1 MSGKVEKELE
11 TKEGDLSS
19 YLRNSGKLSARSR
32 LGLVAKLSWPAI
44 MAQLSSI
51 LMEYIDASMVGSLGA
66 SASASIG
73 LVSTST
79 WLFWGMGGALATGFS
94 VQVAHLIGAGKNE
107 QARSVFRQ
115 SIIAVF
121 SLGILLMIVGVGIS
135 SSLPIWL
142 GGNSEIISGASAYFR
157 IVTLSLPFCYITFLA
172 SSMLRCS
179 GNMIVPGLLN
189 VIMCILDV
197 LFNFFLI
204 FGEHSVFG
212 FSFHGLGLGVEGAAI
227 GTALAELVVGVF
239 LLAYIFRKSIQLN
252 FKGRKFPITLSLETV
267 KRALS
272 ISAPI
277 ALERLLMC
285 GAQIITTVIVAP
297 LGTAAIAAN
306 AFGITAESLCY
317 MPGYGIGDAA
327 TTLVGQSIGAGRKD
341 FANDFGKVTILLG
354 MIVMTIMGIIL
365 WAGAPFMMSIL
376 TPDETVRMLGIS
388 ALRIEAWAEP
398 MFAAAIV
405 TYGVMVGA
413 GYTLVPACVNL
424 GSIWVVRLTL
434 AALLAPLMG
443 LNGVWLAMCIELC
456 VRGISFLIL
465 FAHGKWL
472 KRANI
477 MPKVEIEEIDNQPQ
491 PYEL

>member
-1 MSGKVEKELE
+1 MSERVENDIEAKEE
-11 TKEGDLSS
+11 DLSS
-19 YLRNSGKLSARSR
+19 FLRNSGKLSARSR
-32 LGLVAKLSWPAI
+32 LNLVAKLSWPAI

-66 SASASIG
+66 TASASIG

-94 VQVAHLIGAGKNE
+94 VQVAHLIGAGNNE

-121 SLGILLMIVGVGIS
+121 SLGILLMMVGVGIS
-135 SSLPIWL
+135 GSLPIWL
-142 GGNSEIISGASAYFR
+142 GGNSDINQSASEYFR

-179 GNMIVPGLLN
+179 GNMVVPGLLN

-197 LFNFFLI
+197 IFNFFLI
-204 FGEHSVFG
+204 FGEHTIFG
-212 FSFHGLGLGVEGAAI
+212 ISFPGLGLGVEGAAI
-227 GTALAELVVGVF
+227 GTALAELVVGAF
-239 LLAYIFRKSIQLN
+239 LLTYIFRKSAQLN
-252 FKGRKFPITLSLETV
+252 FIGRKFPISLSLETV
-267 KRALS
+267 KRAFS

-277 ALERLLMC
+277 ALERILMC

-317 MPGYGIGDAA
+317 MPGYGIGDAS

-341 FANDFGKVTILLG
+341 LAHDFGKITILLG
-354 MIVMTIMGIIL
+354 MLVMTLMGIIL
-365 WAGAPFMMSIL
+365 WVGAPFMMSIL
-376 TPDETVRMLGIS
+376 TPDETVKMLGVS

-398 MFAAAIV
+398 MFAASIV

-424 GSIWVVRLTL
+424 GSIWIVRLSL
-434 AALLAPLMG
+434 AAILAPIMG

-456 VRGISFLIL
+456 IRGLSFLVL
-465 FAHGKWL
+465 FAHGRWL

-477 MPKVEIEEIDNQPQ
+477 MPITEIEEIDNQPK